1 MSCGNPHEIPCA
13 EVLDRVYEY
22 IDGELDRDRVHVI
35 KEHLDEC
42 APCLQEFGLEEAV
55 KAIVKRSCSD
65 PAPADLRAKVLGHIA
80 AARRELDQSNAES

>member
-1 MSCGNPHEIPCA
+1 MSCGKPHGTPCS

-22 IDGELDRDRVHVI
+22 LDGELDRERVHVI

-42 APCLQEFGLEEAV
+42 SPCLAEYGLEDAV

-65 PAPADLRAKVLGHIA
+65 PAPADLRSKVMLRIEAVRSVLRTEG
-80 AARRELDQSNAES
+80 S

>member
-1 MSCGNPHEIPCA
+1 MSCGNPHETPCA

-22 IDGELDRDRVHVI
+22 IDGELDGYGVHKI

-42 APCLQEFGLEEAV
+42 SPCLKEFGLEEAV

-65 PAPADLRAKVLGHIA
+65 PAPPELRAKVLSHIA
-80 AARRELDQSNAES
+80 AARSELRTER

>member
-1 MSCGNPHEIPCA
+1 MSCGNPHETPCA

-22 IDGELDRDRVHVI
+22 IDGELDGYGVHKI

-42 APCLQEFGLEEAV
+42 SPCLKEFGLEEAV

-65 PAPADLRAKVLGHIA
+65 PAPDELRAKVLSHIA
-80 AARRELDQSNAES
+80 AVRSGLRTER

>member
-1 MSCGNPHEIPCA
+1 MSCGNPHETPCA

-22 IDGELDRDRVHVI
+22 IDGELDGPRVHKI

-42 APCLQEFGLEEAV
+42 SPCLKEFGLEEVV

-65 PAPADLRAKVLGHIA
+65 PAPPELRAKVLSHIA
-80 AARRELDQSNAES
+80 AVRSSMRIET

>member
-1 MSCGNPHEIPCA
+1 MSCGDPHETPCA

-22 IDGELDRDRVHVI
+22 IDGELDHQRVHVI

-42 APCLQEFGLEEAV
+42 GPCLREYGLEEAV

-65 PAPADLRAKVLGHIA
+65 PAPADLRAKVLAHIA
-80 AARRELDQSNAES
+80 AARQEIRADG

>member
-1 MSCGNPHEIPCA
+1 MSCGDHHDVPCS

-22 IDGELDRDRVHVI
+22 IDGELDTQRVHLI

-42 APCLQEFGLEEAV
+42 SPCLKEFGLEESV

-65 PAPADLRAKVLGHIA
+65 PAPAELRAKVLLNIA
-80 AARRELDQSNAES
+80 AARSGIRTDG